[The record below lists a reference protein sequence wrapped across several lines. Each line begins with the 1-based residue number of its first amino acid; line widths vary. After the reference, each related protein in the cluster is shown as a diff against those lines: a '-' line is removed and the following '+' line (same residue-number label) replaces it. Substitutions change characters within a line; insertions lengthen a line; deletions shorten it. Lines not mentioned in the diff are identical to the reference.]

1 MNLLKNVFTKL
12 GYSKDIVPSTPPPL
26 WKALNLDDKEAL
38 YVSVCALLSELI
50 YDHEHFAVRCYE
62 WFDPLEIY
70 MNENF
75 SADATIFALVV
86 FKEFKVVCVRGSVTI
101 HDWTHNLTFETIDD
115 STTGLCGLHRGFFA
129 RSLDIPGDNVLSS
142 RRRHFQTHHL
152 HGYFVLFY
160 VPMTYVC
167 NSNTV

>member
-1 MNLLKNVFTKL
+1 MNLLKNVFSKW
-12 GYSKDIVPSTPPPL
+12 GYGKDSVPSTPPPPPPL

-50 YDHEHFAVRCYE
+50 YDHEHFAVRCTCEARCYE

-129 RSLDIPGDNVLSS
+129 RSLDIPGDM
-142 RRRHFQTHHL
+142 FYHHEGDISKPIIFTGTFL
-152 HGYFVLFY
+152 RFMLR
-160 VPMTYVC
+160 
-167 NSNTV
+167 